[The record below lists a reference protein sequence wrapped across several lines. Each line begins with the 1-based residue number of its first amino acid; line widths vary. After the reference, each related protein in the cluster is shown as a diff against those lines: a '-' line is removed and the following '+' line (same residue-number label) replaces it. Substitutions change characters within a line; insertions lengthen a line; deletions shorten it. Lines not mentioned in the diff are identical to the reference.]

1 MSLSD
6 VLTVLTAEE
15 ARAAVNVAPMSTLE
29 RQRHLQFIRHFM
41 DAPFYANTDAYLTSF
56 QEDEEVQL
64 PVWMVTH
71 LRTLAGAYPA
81 EGSLHFRFASFM
93 PGCTSPIAERLGG
106 LWFSVNLLGWPSNR
120 RETDALKNAAPNVSL
135 FPIGS
140 ERTEDTF
147 QLAINVKARRD
158 SGVYLYDLERV
169 MANASRGEDVMAS
182 VYPVFAS
189 PGDLLARVAAIR
201 HGTTVTESQT
211 SGSRV
216 TTHAPG
222 GRGT

>member
-1 MSLSD
+1 MNISD
-6 VLTVLTAEE
+6 VLTVLSADE
-15 ARAAVNVAPMSTLE
+15 ARAAVGTAPMSALE
-29 RQRHLQFIRHFM
+29 RQRHLQFIRHFP

-56 QEDEEVQL
+56 QEEEEAQL
-64 PVWMVTH
+64 PAWMVTH

-81 EGSLHFRFASFM
+81 QGSLHFRFASFM
-93 PGCTSPIAERLGG
+93 PGCTSPLAERLGG

-120 RETDALKNAAPNVSL
+120 RETDALKNAAPNISL
-135 FPIGS
+135 FPIGC
-140 ERTEDTF
+140 EHTEDTC

-169 MANASRGEDVMAS
+169 MANVSRGEDVMAS

-201 HGTTVTESQT
+201 HGKTVTEAQT

-216 TTHAPG
+216 TAHMPG
-222 GRGT
+222 GRDT